1 MAAFDLSS
9 GRRWLLLLLLCPS
22 SSFPLTRLVT
32 MLRSRTASRFSS
44 RPGKPSHNQE
54 IVLTVFDWFW
64 QEELVSGVMISLPV
78 LSQSPALH

>member
-9 GRRWLLLLLLCPS
+9 GRRRLLLLLLRPS

-44 RPGKPSHNQE
+44 RPGKPPHNQE
-54 IVLTVFDWFW
+54 TVLTFFDCYW
-64 QEELVSGVMISLPV
+64 QEELISGAMTSLPV
-78 LSQSPALH
+78 LSQSPTLN